1 MSAGVQELTGSELFV
16 DLAPLFGH
24 ALHMKVEGLN
34 LGGSIKLRAAA
45 AMVAAAERSRLLR
58 EDSVLVESSSGNLG
72 VALSVIAAHKGL
84 RFVCVTDARCNATTA
99 ATMRALGTELLVVDE
114 PDPRGG
120 FLKARLD
127 RVRRLCAEDDRY
139 LWLNQYSNPANWVA
153 HYEGTAPAILKYMP
167 DVDVLFVGVGT
178 SGTAMGCA
186 RYFRDNGSRARL
198 VAVDAVGSVT
208 FGRPAGTRLI
218 PGLGASVMPPMFD
231 AGAFDDRIQV
241 AELDTIRLCRT
252 LAGRGLLFGGST
264 GTVVAGALQWL
275 ERYDSGR
282 SLRSVCISPDMGDRY
297 LSTIYDDSWVLA
309 NFGPEA
315 LRPVRPPHP
324 LGPVHL
330 VRTTAPV
337 PQAG

>member
-1 MSAGVQELTGSELFV
+1 
-16 DLAPLFGH
+16 
-24 ALHMKVEGLN
+24 
-34 LGGSIKLRAAA
+34 
-45 AMVAAAERSRLLR
+45 
-58 EDSVLVESSSGNLG
+58 
-72 VALSVIAAHKGL
+72 
-84 RFVCVTDARCNATTA
+84 
-99 ATMRALGTELLVVDE
+99 VDE
-114 PDPRGG
+114 PDPQGG

-127 RVRRLCAEDDRY
+127 RVRGLCAEDDRY
-139 LWLNQYSNPANWVA
+139 LWLNQYSNPANWGA

-167 DVDVLFVGVGT
+167 DVDVLFVGIGT

-186 RYFRDNGSRARL
+186 RYFHDNGSHARL

-231 AGAFDDRIQV
+231 AETFDDLVQV
-241 AELDTIRLCRT
+241 PELDTIRLCRT

-275 ERYDSGR
+275 ERYDSER
-282 SLRSVCISPDMGDRY
+282 SLRTVCISPDMGDRY

-315 LRPVRPPHP
+315 LRA
-324 LGPVHL
+324 LGLVHL